1 MATLSLGRMYKID
14 PTSTHSATVIFLHG
28 LGDTGQQW
36 SISLGKLG
44 LDHVKFMCP
53 TAPPQPVTLN
63 GGFQMPSW
71 FDIRGLDPQT
81 EEDAAGIEKAANTI
95 KSLVDAEVA
104 AGIPAERIV
113 IGGFSQGGAAAIY
126 AALTM
131 DKNVGGVTLLS
142 TWLPLHQRFPA
153 VAKANLSTPMLQC
166 HGKADPIVPFQWGK
180 MTSGALGGI
189 NGKHSFKEYP
199 SMGHHSSDAEMR
211 DLKTFLAEVLP
222 PK

>member
-1 MATLSLGRMYKID
+1 MGRMFKID
-14 PTSTHSATVIFLHG
+14 AKSSHSATVIFLHG

-36 SISLGKLG
+36 SLSMANLG
-44 LDHVKFMCP
+44 LDHVKFLCP

-81 EEDAAGIEKAANTI
+81 EEDGPGIERAAAALN
-95 KSLVDAEVA
+95 SLVEEEVA
-104 AGIPAERIV
+104 AGIPPERIV
-113 IGGFSQGGAAAIY
+113 IGGFSQGGATAIY

-142 TWLPLHQRFPA
+142 TWLPLHKRFPG
-153 VAKANLSTPMLQC
+153 VAKSNLSTPILQC
-166 HGKADPIVPFQWGK
+166 HGKADPIVPFGWGK
-180 MTSGALGGI
+180 MTAVALGSI

-199 SMGHHSSDAEMR
+199 SMGHHSSDTEMR
-211 DLKTFLAEVLP
+211 DFKTFLEEVIPL
-222 PK
+222 K